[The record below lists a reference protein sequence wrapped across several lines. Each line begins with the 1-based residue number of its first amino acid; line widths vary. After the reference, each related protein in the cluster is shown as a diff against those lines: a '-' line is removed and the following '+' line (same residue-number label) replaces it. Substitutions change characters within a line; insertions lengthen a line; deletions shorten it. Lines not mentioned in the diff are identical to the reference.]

1 MVNHAREE
9 GSQAL
14 ESAYSALESRFQA
27 GEFSVDILR
36 ASLYAKGLRGDTLSH
51 RVRRQEEILYERRSH
66 HRIPAR
72 DH

>member
-27 GEFSVDILR
+27 GEFSVDVLR
-36 ASLYAKGLRGDTLSH
+36 ASLYAKGLRGDDLSH
-51 RVRRQEEILYERRSH
+51 RVRRQEEILYERRSQ
-66 HRIPAR
+66 HRIPTR
-72 DH
+72 NP

>member
-1 MVNHAREE
+1 VANHVREE

-14 ESAYSALESRFQA
+14 ENACSALESRFQA
-27 GEFSVDILR
+27 GEFSVDVLR

-51 RVRRQEEILYERRSH
+51 RVRRQEEILHERRSQ

-72 DH
+72 NS